1 MSVAAE
7 GLVAPHGG
15 RLVDAT
21 GERPERV
28 DRLERVTLTEREA
41 SDLDMLACG
50 ALSPLDGFIDR
61 DDYESVLERMRLAD
75 GLPWSLPVTL
85 AVARAPR
92 GDRVA
97 LCDSAGE
104 LLAELQVSDVFPYS
118 AEREAACCYGTRDP
132 SHPGVRRLFL
142 QPALYL
148 AGRVTVFR
156 RRASAF
162 PELALDPR
170 DTRERFEARGWRRV
184 VGFQTRNPLHRA
196 HEYVTKGALETA
208 DGLLLHPLVGET
220 KADDVPA
227 ETRVACYRLLIERYY
242 PPGRVLLAAFPA
254 AMRYA
259 GPREAIWHALCRK
272 NYGCSHFIV
281 GRDHAGVG
289 GFYGTYDSQR
299 AFRHFAPGELAIE
312 PLFFERSFFCRA
324 CGQMATAKTCP
335 HPDDHHVALSGTKV
349 RQLLSR
355 GERPPTELSRPEI
368 ADLLIGAY
376 GRDAA
381 LASAA

>member
-1 MSVAAE
+1 MSLAE
-7 GLVAPHGG
+7 ARLVAPHGG

-21 GERPERV
+21 GEPPAGI

-41 SDLDMLACG
+41 SDLDMIACG
-50 ALSPLDGFIDR
+50 ALSPLDGYMGR
-61 DDYESVLERMRLAD
+61 EDYASVLDGMRLAN
-75 GLPWSLPVTL
+75 GLPWALPVCL
-85 AVARAPR
+85 AVDRPPR

-97 LCDSAGE
+97 LTDSAGE
-104 LLAELQVSDVFPYS
+104 LVGELEVEDVYRYS
-118 AEREAACCYGTRDP
+118 AEREAAACYGTRDAR
-132 SHPGVRRLFL
+132 HPGVRRLYH
-142 QPALYL
+142 QHGLYL
-148 AGRVTVFR
+148 AGKVTVFR
-156 RRASAF
+156 RRESPF

-170 DTRERFEARGWRRV
+170 ETRERFEAYGWRRV

-196 HEYVTKGALETA
+196 HEYLTKGALETA

-227 ETRVACYRLLIERYY
+227 ATRVACYRVLIERYY
-242 PPGRVLLAAFPA
+242 PRGRVILAAFPA

-259 GPREAIWHALCRK
+259 GPREAIWHAICRK

-289 GFYGTYDSQR
+289 GFYGTYDAQR
-299 AFRHFAPGELAIE
+299 AFGRFAPGELGIE
-312 PLFFERSFFCRA
+312 PLFFEQSFFCRA

-335 HPDDHHVALSGTKV
+335 HPDDHHVALSGTKL

-355 GERPPTELSRPEI
+355 GERPPLELSRPEI

-376 GRDAA
+376 GRQEAQVAA
-381 LASAA
+381 A